1 MFRCTKVRT
10 GSVLAC
16 VAVVKR
22 GREGGIWVREGEMK
36 GTPAGLQRDH
46 CFLHFSRSDFER
58 ENSDWSELIKCQS
71 STSFFRLV
79 ENNITPFKYL
89 NIRC

>member
-10 GSVLAC
+10 GSALAC

-22 GREGGIWVREGEMK
+22 GREGGIWAREGEMK
-36 GTPAGLQRDH
+36 GTPGLQRDH

-58 ENSDWSELIKCQS
+58 ENSDLSELIKCQS
-71 STSFFRLV
+71 ST
-79 ENNITPFKYL
+79 
-89 NIRC
+89 